1 MKIVLPDDDAGLFS
15 GTADIERLRTL
26 GEVVHHTD
34 KPASDDE
41 MVERLADAEIVLT
54 TLYTDLK
61 GSDLLDYMPRLKM
74 ISIMGTRPR
83 MVDMKRAN
91 AKNAVVTITLG
102 SSSTSCAALGDMAV
116 LLDTLREG
124 HIAGAGFDVL
134 EPDEPLVS
142 DSPFR
147 SLDNA
152 VITAHSA
159 GNTLDT
165 RVNQLR
171 ISVYNIEA
179 FLNGEPVN
187 LVTGDA

>member
-54 TLYTDLK
+54 TLCTDLK

-102 SSSTSCAALGDMAV
+102 SSSTSCAALVDMAA

-124 HIAGAGFDVL
+124 HIAGAGFDVFEL
-134 EPDEPLVS
+134 DEPLAS

>member
-74 ISIMGTRPR
+74 ISIMG
-83 MVDMKRAN
+83 
-91 AKNAVVTITLG
+91 
-102 SSSTSCAALGDMAV
+102 
-116 LLDTLREG
+116 
-124 HIAGAGFDVL
+124 
-134 EPDEPLVS
+134 
-142 DSPFR
+142 
-147 SLDNA
+147 
-152 VITAHSA
+152 
-159 GNTLDT
+159 
-165 RVNQLR
+165 
-171 ISVYNIEA
+171 
-179 FLNGEPVN
+179 PVPGWW
-187 LVTGDA
+187 T